1 MARHEILPWLILQLR
16 LWWRGEHRRMT
27 RHLRAEPAIVRA
39 QIDEVVKQI
48 EQTAPVNCAAA
59 LVVAYLF
66 LDSGHAALFV
76 CCAGLI
82 ASTLGGLVTL
92 PRTRLGRVRYADINA
107 EWRAVHVYAFV
118 TGVVWS
124 GIMGVPLLTAGEDAR
139 MYLFCTLVAAMC
151 MGGLILTILPL
162 AALAYTAML
171 GATLA
176 FALWMQPIEVPAAMY
191 FADALLILML
201 SRVFFDLTNLFV
213 DQLQTTAEL
222 GRVEEQRRRTE
233 REELERRAAERL
245 AVEAE
250 RESARRQEQQRHREE
265 LLRLGEEFEASVVAV
280 VSSLGEA
287 VGKLQD
293 SSATLHQIGREASTK
308 ASAASTRATSAS
320 EAVASVAAASEQMV
334 AAVHQVSA
342 RVAEQVAASETA
354 RNSAEETRRA
364 LNELAAS
371 AGDIASVAT
380 LIQEIAA
387 NTNLLALNATIEAAR
402 AGDAGRGFAV
412 VAQEVKTLATQ
423 TGSAI
428 ARIGATA
435 AAIQDRVSGALA
447 AVERAGA
454 QVDAVTEGAAAIAE
468 AVDQQRAASDHIGRN
483 AAAAADDAQDVHTNI
498 TQLADRSRQTDTM
511 TELMTGLATRLD
523 DQSRSLTRASRAFLD
538 RLRAA

>member
-1 MARHEILPWLILQLR
+1 MARRELLPWLILNLR

-66 LDSGHAALFV
+66 AGSGHAALFISCV
-76 CCAGLI
+76 GLV
-82 ASTLGGLVTL
+82 ASTLAGLVVL
-92 PRTRLGRVRYADINA
+92 PRTRWGRITYPNVSS
-107 EWRAVHVYAFV
+107 EWWAVHAYALV
-118 TGVVWS
+118 TGLVWS

-151 MGGLILTILPL
+151 MGGLILTMLPL
-162 AALAYTAML
+162 AALSYTIML

-176 FALWMQPIEVPAAMY
+176 LALWMQPVAVPTAMY

-213 DQLQTTAEL
+213 GQLESAAEL

-233 REELERRAAERL
+233 REDLERRASERL
-245 AVEAE
+245 ALQSE
-250 RESARRQEQQRHREE
+250 REAARAQEQERHRAE
-265 LLRLGEEFEASVVAV
+265 LLRLGQEFEASVVAV
-280 VSSLGEA
+280 VRSLGEA

-293 SSATLHQIGREASTK
+293 SSVTLHQIGREASAK
-308 ASAASTRATSAS
+308 ASAASDRATSAS

-334 AAVHQVSA
+334 AAVGHVSA
-342 RVAEQVAASETA
+342 RVSQQVAASETA
-354 RNSAEETRRA
+354 RASAEETRRA
-364 LNELAAS
+364 LGELAVS
-371 AGDIASVAT
+371 AEDIASVAT
-380 LIQEIAA
+380 LIQDIAA

-402 AGDAGRGFAV
+402 AGEAGRGFAV
-412 VAQEVKTLATQ
+412 VAQEVKTLANQ

-428 ARIGATA
+428 ARIGDTV
-435 AAIQDRVSGALA
+435 AAIQSRVAVALA
-447 AVERAGA
+447 AVERAGT
-454 QVDAVTEGAAAIAE
+454 QVDAVTEGAAAIAQ
-468 AVDQQRAASDHIGRN
+468 AVTQQRAASDHIGRN
-483 AAAAADDAQDVHTNI
+483 ASAAADDAQDVHANI
-498 TQLADRSRQTDTM
+498 AQLAARARQTDTM
-511 TELMTGLATRLD
+511 TELMAGLATRLD
-523 DQSRSLTRASRAFLD
+523 TQSRTLADASRAFLD